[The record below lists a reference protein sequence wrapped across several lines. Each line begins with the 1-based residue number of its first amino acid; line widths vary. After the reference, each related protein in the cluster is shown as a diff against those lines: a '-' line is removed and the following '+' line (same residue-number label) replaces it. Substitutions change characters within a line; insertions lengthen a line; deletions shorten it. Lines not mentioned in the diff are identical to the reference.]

1 MSSTYWP
8 CHQYLCSTPCTVHH
22 WSLTYHYPDQES
34 MNQVG
39 RPVSFLRGI
48 TREPWSRWILTIRY
62 VLIQNFWSIRG
73 FNEWE
78 IRKTLWWANWFFG
91 SISWESLVKV
101 TEFLVMSWIWLIIYE
116 SFTNSFWSFFQSA
129 FVLQMK
135 KLIWLEQQNR
145 KTNEVSFLVYPIDV
159 SDWSVSFFLGWSLA
173 VEI

>member
-1 MSSTYWP
+1 MAKSNIR
-8 CHQYLCSTPCTVHH
+8 HQ
-22 WSLTYHYPDQES
+22 
-34 MNQVG
+34 N
-39 RPVSFLRGI
+39 RPVSFQSG
-48 TREPWSRWILTIRY
+48 TSREPWSRWILTIRY
-62 VLIQNFWSIRG
+62 VLIQNFWSMRG

-78 IRKTLWWANWFFG
+78 IRKTLWWVSWFFG

-116 SFTNSFWSFFQSA
+116 SLANSFWSFFQSA

-135 KLIWLEQQNR
+135 KLIWLVQQNR
-145 KTNEVSFLVYPIDV
+145 KMIVVSFLVYPIDV